1 MGDRDETPVPNGDVS
16 NPSSESTVRVHP
28 DGSRTPETFEHAVAA
43 ARQSD
48 LGERGDAM
56 NEMAHAATL
65 PQEEDV
71 EVGCAHCQRC
81 EVIPRRLVG
90 PGTLMVN
97 LPHTHTIGKVLRW
110 LRASGLEF
118 SESSGTVRIEVA
130 AGSLAPVVTP
140 LNEVL
145 SPTERGLTRV
155 VFQPAGMPM
164 READYFRIEDI
175 GTFSARAGS
184 DWLLD
189 LLREKRLTSYF
200 QPIVA
205 VADGRTVLGH
215 ECLLRGRSEEGPIS
229 PKTIFE
235 TARRSDLTFQVDQSA
250 RRMALRCASAVGM
263 EGKVFVN
270 FTPDSIF
277 DAAYCLDATVR
288 LVDELGFAH
297 SRVVF
302 EVVESERL
310 PEVEHLRSIID
321 YYRERDFGVALDDVG
336 AGYSSLAVLL
346 AIRPDYAK
354 IDMELVRG
362 VHLDPAKA
370 MMAGHLVQTIR
381 DLGAKSVVEGVETK
395 EEWAWAKDAG
405 ADYAQ
410 GFLFGRPKPAL
421 TRR

>member
-1 MGDRDETPVPNGDVS
+1 METPEVT
-16 NPSSESTVRVHP
+16 SESTVRVRP
-28 DGSRTPETFEHAVAA
+28 DGTRAPESFEHAALA
-43 ARQSD
+43 ARQPD
-48 LGERGDAM
+48 LEKRGEAM
-56 NEMAHAATL
+56 VQMAHAATL
-65 PQEEDV
+65 PMEENV

-90 PGTLMVN
+90 PGSIVVN
-97 LPHTHTIGKVLRW
+97 LPHTHTIGKVMRW
-110 LRASGLEF
+110 LRASGLNHTE
-118 SESSGTVRIEVA
+118 ESGTIRIEVA
-130 AGSLAPVVTP
+130 SGSLAPVIAP
-140 LNEVL
+140 LNDML
-145 SPTERGLTRV
+145 SPTERTFTRV
-155 VFQPAGMPM
+155 VFQPEGMPM

-175 GTFSARAGS
+175 ATFAARSGS

-189 LLREKRLTSYF
+189 LLRENRLTSYL

-205 VADGRTVLGH
+205 VADGKTVLGH
-215 ECLLRGRSEEGPIS
+215 ECLLRGRSEEGLIPPRSMI
-229 PKTIFE
+229 E
-235 TARRSDLTFQVDQSA
+235 TARRADLIFQVNQAA
-250 RRMALRCASAVGM
+250 RRTALRCAAKSGV

-277 DAAYCLDATVR
+277 DAAFCLDATVR

-297 SRVVF
+297 DRVVF

-310 PEVEHLRSIID
+310 PEVDHLRSIID

-370 MMAGHLVQTIR
+370 MMAGHLVETIR
-381 DLGAKSVVEGVETK
+381 GLGAKSVVEGVETD
-395 EEWAWAKDAG
+395 EEWAWAREAG

-410 GFLFGRPKPAL
+410 GYLFGKPAPTSRL
-421 TRR
+421 QRE